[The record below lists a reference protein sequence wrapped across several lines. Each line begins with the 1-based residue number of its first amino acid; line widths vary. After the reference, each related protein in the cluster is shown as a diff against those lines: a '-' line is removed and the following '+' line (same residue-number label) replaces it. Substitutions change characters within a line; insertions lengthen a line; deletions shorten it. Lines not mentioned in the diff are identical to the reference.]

1 MFILDAPAWKTKHAT
16 GLQATHMLMC
26 TSFKLFNKHG
36 GSSAGSFY
44 VNLDKTVYLIK
55 RASPTNEPGQEA
67 LFTNVVPIIVIEG
80 PGKLF
85 DLNI

>member
-1 MFILDAPAWKTKHAT
+1 
-16 GLQATHMLMC
+16 MLMR

-55 RASPTNEPGQEA
+55 RASSASEPGQEA
-67 LFTNVVPIIVIEG
+67 LFTNVVPIIIIEG